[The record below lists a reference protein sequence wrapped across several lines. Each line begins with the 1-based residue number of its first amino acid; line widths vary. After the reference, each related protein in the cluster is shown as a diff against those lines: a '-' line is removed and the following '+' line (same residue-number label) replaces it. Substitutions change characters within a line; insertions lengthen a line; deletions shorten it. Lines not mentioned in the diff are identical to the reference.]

1 MARNRRSWGFRA
13 LRTRALRTGTG
24 SFLVASCL
32 AVTLA
37 APAAAQVAVPTT
49 APAEGAGL
57 LPGLDARLV
66 GVGIEFGTSSFDVDA
81 LQAAQARRDALITEQ
96 FALHARR
103 AELVERAQF
112 LTVVQQEATTKLI
125 VAEANVDR
133 LTALVYTKGSSGWQ
147 TTAMFEVDD
156 ALAASRVDHLGT
168 SLTRE
173 LVDAMEL
180 AKRIRKRASNEAV
193 EVANEHGTVDAR
205 IIQVEQVEFP
215 ASLREVS
222 VLSVNAAATL
232 AGASVNGLGIPLAT
246 LDAYLRAEAALKF
259 ERPQCGLAW
268 WMLAGIGR
276 VESNHGRYGG
286 AQPGLR
292 GNVSPHIVGIA
303 LDGSPGIA
311 AISDS
316 DDGMWDGDPVWD
328 RAVGPMQFIPGTWR
342 GYAADG
348 NGDGAKDPNNLYD
361 AAVGAGR
368 YLCRAAGSLGNDASL
383 TRAYLA
389 YNHSNAYAAR
399 VLMLAREY
407 QSIGLPGPAA

>member
-1 MARNRRSWGFRA
+1 MAVVTCSGVA
-13 LRTRALRTGTG
+13 LAT
-24 SFLVASCL
+24 
-32 AVTLA
+32 
-37 APAAAQVAVPTT
+37 PAAAQAVQTI

-57 LPGLDARLV
+57 LPGLDNRLV
-66 GVGIEFGTSSFDVDA
+66 GVGITFGTSSIDVDA
-81 LQAAQARRDALITEQ
+81 LQAAQARLDALIAERFT
-96 FALHARR
+96 LHARQ
-103 AELVERAQF
+103 AELAARAQV
-112 LTVVQQEATTKLI
+112 LTVVQQEATDDLI
-125 VAEANVDR
+125 MAEANVDR

-156 ALAASRVDHLGT
+156 EFAAARVDQLGT

-180 AKRIRKRASNEAV
+180 AKRIRKRASKEAT
-193 EVANEHGTVDAR
+193 EVAYERVAVDAR
-205 IIQVEQVEFP
+205 IIQVEQTELP
-215 ASLREVS
+215 ASVREVR
-222 VLSVNAAATL
+222 VLSVSAAATL

-246 LDAYLRAEAALKF
+246 LDAYLRAEASLRY
-259 ERPQCGLAW
+259 EQPQCGLAW

-292 GNVSPHIVGIA
+292 GNVSPRIVGIA

-316 DDGMWDGDPVWD
+316 DGGMWDGDAVWD

-368 YLCRAAGSLGNDASL
+368 YLCRAAGNLGSDAAL

-389 YNHSNAYAAR
+389 YNHSDVYAAR
-399 VLMLAREY
+399 VLMLARDY
-407 QSIGLPGPAA
+407 QSAGLPGSAV

>member
-1 MARNRRSWGFRA
+1 MVA
-13 LRTRALRTGTG
+13 LPAG
-24 SFLVASCL
+24 AQ
-32 AVTLA
+32 
-37 APAAAQVAVPTT
+37 APVPTT
-49 APAEGAGL
+49 APPEGAGL

-66 GVGIEFGTSSFDVDA
+66 GVGITFGTSSFDVDA
-81 LQAAQARRDALITEQ
+81 LQAAQARQNALIAEQ
-96 FALHARR
+96 FVLHARQ
-103 AELVERAQF
+103 AELIAQAAH
-112 LTVVQQEATTKLI
+112 LAAVQQQATADLI
-125 VAEANVDR
+125 MAEANVDR

-147 TTAMFEVDD
+147 SIAMFEVEDEF
-156 ALAASRVDHLGT
+156 AAARVDQLGT

-180 AKRIRKRASNEAV
+180 AKRIRKRASKEAV
-193 EVANEHGTVDAR
+193 AVAYERVAVDAR
-205 IIQVEQVEFP
+205 IIQVEQVELP
-215 ASLREVS
+215 SAAREVEA
-222 VLSVNAAATL
+222 LSVNAAATL

-246 LDAYLRAEAALKF
+246 LDAYLRAEASLAF

-292 GNVSPHIVGIA
+292 GNVTPRIIGIA

-316 DDGMWDGDPVWD
+316 DGGMWDLDPVWD

-368 YLCRAAGSLGNDASL
+368 YMCRAAGSLGNDASL

-389 YNHSNAYAAR
+389 YNHSDVYAAR

-407 QSIGLPGPAA
+407 QSLGLPGRVA